1 LCALG
6 AEPQEVMKML
16 NRDVNEDERIALLK
30 GMQRMKWVSEK
41 KFIICTSFV
50 NAHTSKVAK
59 NMIRMGA
66 DIGIVVSENKKNEVQ
81 LSMRCSLKAKD
92 SGFNLSK
99 ILKNVNSSFGGSTG
113 GHIGAAGMK
122 GIGDG
127 EALAEIVK
135 QECLQVIKEG

>member
-1 LCALG
+1 
-6 AEPQEVMKML
+6 M
-16 NRDVNEDERIALLK
+16 DV
-30 GMQRMKWVSEK
+30 
-41 KFIICTSFV
+41 
-50 NAHTSKVAK
+50 
-59 NMIRMGA
+59 
-66 DIGIVVSENKKNEVQ
+66 
-81 LSMRCSLKAKD
+81 
-92 SGFNLSK
+92 NLSK